1 MSQTSTPAAAS
12 ARPTGRTALVTGGG
26 VGIGAGIAIALAQA
40 GVDVAITHHRH
51 DGADVVDRIESAG
64 QRGFDFALDATDS
77 AAVDRVIGEAAAA
90 LGGHIDILVN
100 NSGGLVARKPLPEL
114 TDEHWHTVLDLN
126 LSSAFYCIRSV
137 LAFMGDDGR
146 IVNISSVAGSNG
158 GGPGA
163 LAYATSKA
171 GMDGLTRA
179 AAKELAPRG
188 ITVNGIAPGLILD
201 TPFHDAFTPVA
212 DQQATVRATPVGRAG
227 YPADVAAAAV
237 FLSSPGAGFTTGV
250 TIDNNGGT
258 YFS

>member
-1 MSQTSTPAAAS
+1 MSQPSSTTSYTE
-12 ARPTGRTALVTGGG
+12 TGGRTALVTGGAI
-26 VGIGAGIAIALAQA
+26 GIGAGIAIALAQA
-40 GVDVAITHHRH
+40 GIDVAITHHNH
-51 DGADVVDRIESAG
+51 DGADVVEQIESAG
-64 QRGFDFALDATDS
+64 RRGYDFVLDATDS
-77 AAVDRVIGEAAAA
+77 AAVDRVIGEAADA

-100 NSGGLVARKPLPEL
+100 NSGGLVARKPVAEL

-137 LAFMGDDGR
+137 LAFMGDGGR

-158 GGPGA
+158 GGVGTI
-163 LAYATSKA
+163 AYATSKA

-179 AAKELAPRG
+179 AAKELAQRG
-188 ITVNGIAPGLILD
+188 IVVNRVAPGLILD

-227 YPADVAAAAV
+227 YPADVAAAV
-237 FLSSPGAGFTTGV
+237 LFLSSPAAGFTTGV
-250 TIDNNGGT
+250 TINNNGGT

>member
-1 MSQTSTPAAAS
+1 MSQPPASTPS
-12 ARPTGRTALVTGGG
+12 AEPGGRTALVTGGG

-40 GVDVAITHHRH
+40 GVDVAITHHSH
-51 DGADVVDRIESAG
+51 DGGDVVAQIGATG
-64 QRGFDFALDATDS
+64 QRGYDFALDATDS
-77 AAVDRVIGEAAAA
+77 AAVDRAVGEAAAA

-100 NSGGLVARKPLPEL
+100 NSGGLVARNPLAEL

-137 LAFMGDDGR
+137 LAYMGDGGR

-171 GMDGLTRA
+171 GVDGLTRA

-188 ITVNGIAPGLILD
+188 IAVNGIAPGLILD
-201 TPFHDAFTPVA
+201 TPFHDTFTPVA

-227 YPADVAAAAV
+227 YPADVAAVAV

-250 TIDNNGGT
+250 TINNNGGT

>member
-1 MSQTSTPAAAS
+1 MSLPPTPSSTEPK
-12 ARPTGRTALVTGGG
+12 GRTALVTGGG
-26 VGIGAGIAIALAQA
+26 VGIGAGIALALARA
-40 GVDVAITHHRH
+40 GVDVAITHHSH
-51 DGADVVDRIESAG
+51 DGADVVAQIESTG
-64 QRGFDFALDATDS
+64 RHGYDFALDATDS
-77 AAVDRVIGEAAAA
+77 AAVDRVIGAAAAA

-100 NSGGLVARKPLPEL
+100 NTGGLVARKPLTEL
-114 TDEHWHTVLDLN
+114 SDEHWHTVLDLN

-137 LAFMGDDGR
+137 LPHMGDGGR

-188 ITVNGIAPGLILD
+188 IAVNGIAPGLILD

-237 FLSSPGAGFTTGV
+237 FLSSPDAGFTTGV
-250 TIDNNGGT
+250 TINNNGGT

>member
-1 MSQTSTPAAAS
+1 MSQPPASTPS
-12 ARPTGRTALVTGGG
+12 AEPGGRTALVTGGG

-40 GVDVAITHHRH
+40 GVDVAITHHSH
-51 DGADVVDRIESAG
+51 DGADVVAQIGATGR
-64 QRGFDFALDATDS
+64 RGYDFALDATDS
-77 AAVDRVIGEAAAA
+77 AAVDRVVGEAAAA

-100 NSGGLVARKPLPEL
+100 NSGGLVARKPLAEL

-137 LAFMGDDGR
+137 LAFMGDGGR

-188 ITVNGIAPGLILD
+188 IAVNGIAPGLILD

-227 YPADVAAAAV
+227 YPTDVAAAAV

-250 TIDNNGGT
+250 TINNNGGT

>member
-1 MSQTSTPAAAS
+1 MSQPSDSTPPACS
-12 ARPTGRTALVTGGG
+12 EHRTALVTGGG
-26 VGIGAGIAIALAQA
+26 IGIGAGIALALAQS
-40 GVDVAITHHRH
+40 GVDVAITHHAH
-51 DGADVVDRIESAG
+51 DGADVVAQIEAAG
-64 QRGFDFALDATDS
+64 RHGYDFALDATDS
-77 AAVDRVIGEAAAA
+77 SAVDRVVGDAAAA

-100 NSGGLVARKPLPEL
+100 NSGGLVARKPLAEL
-114 TDEHWHTVLDLN
+114 TDEHWHTVLNLN
-126 LSSAFYCIRSV
+126 LSSAFYCIRAV
-137 LAFMGDDGR
+137 LAYMGDGGR

-188 ITVNGIAPGLILD
+188 IAVNGIAPGLILD
-201 TPFHDAFTPVA
+201 TPFHDAFTPIA

-227 YPADVAAAAV
+227 YPGDVAAAV
-237 FLSSPGAGFTTGV
+237 LFLSSPGAGFTTGV
-250 TIDNNGGT
+250 TINNIGGT

>member
-1 MSQTSTPAAAS
+1 MTQPTASTPS
-12 ARPTGRTALVTGGG
+12 AHPRGRTALVTGGG
-26 VGIGAGIAIALAQA
+26 VGIGAGIAVALAQA
-40 GVDVAITHHRH
+40 GVDVAITHHTH
-51 DGADVVDRIESAG
+51 DGAGVVAQISAAG
-64 QRGFDFALDATDS
+64 RRGFDFALDATDS
-77 AAVDRVIGEAAAA
+77 AAVDRVVGQAAAA

-100 NSGGLVARKPLPEL
+100 NSGGLVARKPLAEL
-114 TDEHWHTVLDLN
+114 TDEHWHTVLNLN

-137 LAFMGDDGR
+137 LAFMGDGGR

-188 ITVNGIAPGLILD
+188 IAVNGIAPGLILD

-212 DQQATVRATPVGRAG
+212 DQEAAVRATPVGRAG

-237 FLSSPGAGFTTGV
+237 FLSSPDAGFTTGV

>member
-1 MSQTSTPAAAS
+1 MTDPATTPS
-12 ARPTGRTALVTGGG
+12 GPSTGRTALVTGGG
-26 VGIGAGIAIALAQA
+26 VGIGAGIAIALARA
-40 GVDVAITHHRH
+40 GADVAITHHRH
-51 DGADVVDRIESAG
+51 DGADVVARIQAAG
-64 QRGFDFALDATDS
+64 RRGFDFALDATDS
-77 AAVDRVIGEAAAA
+77 EAVDQTITEAAAA

-100 NSGGLVARKPLPEL
+100 NSGGLVARKPLAEL
-114 TDEHWHTVLDLN
+114 TDDHWHRVQDLN

-137 LAFMGDDGR
+137 LAFMGDGGR
-146 IVNISSVAGSNG
+146 IVNVSSVAGSNG

-188 ITVNGIAPGLILD
+188 IAVNGIAPGLILD
-201 TPFHDAFTPVA
+201 TPFHDTFTPVA

-227 YPADVAAAAV
+227 YPADVAAVAV
-237 FLSSPGAGFTTGV
+237 FLSSVDAGFTTGV
-250 TIDNNGGT
+250 TIANNGGT